1 MAKKVD
7 GKPTKKVEVIEERGT
22 VTKKFLWTIV
32 IVVDVFV
39 FVMAGKLVAF
49 LLNQSS
55 DVSVLGGLL
64 LLVVALFVQVLL
76 GKRLFRNFK

>member
-76 GKRLFRNFK
+76 AKRLFRNFK